1 MATKTIPEY
10 LEDERRSREET
21 QLRTD
26 EEADRIQLL
35 HQGHHRTR
43 KQPNLELPAPVEVV
57 VKAKKPAVAKARK
70 PAVVKA
76 RKPPMAKVRKPAVA
90 KARKR
95 VAAKTT
101 RPAGAAGRKPPG
113 ARKTGTKARRKA

>member
-10 LEDERRSREET
+10 LEDERRSREDT
-21 QLRTD
+21 QQRTD

-35 HQGHHRTR
+35 HPGHHRTR

-57 VKAKKPAVAKARK
+57 VKAKKPGVAKARK

-76 RKPPMAKVRKPAVA
+76 RKPPMAKVRMPAVA
-90 KARKR
+90 KAKKR

-101 RPAGAAGRKPPG
+101 RPPRAAGRKP
-113 ARKTGTKARRKA
+113 